1 MTSNKTNTMQLF
13 LSLELV
19 FNKKSTGSVANGSP
33 ATEIKFIVCIEKEV
47 KDEDKDRTH
56 MRLAG
61 IKKSGV
67 VSWYQVGFC
76 NYPRL

>member
-1 MTSNKTNTMQLF
+1 M
-13 LSLELV
+13 
-19 FNKKSTGSVANGSP
+19 ANGSP
-33 ATEIKFIVCIEKEV
+33 ATEIKFIVCIEKAV
-47 KDEDKDRTH
+47 KDEDKDRSH